1 MGIINKNIEEAL
13 TQIDASEEDKDI
25 LRKILYQEHVN
36 KEKNWDSEAPGAIK
50 AILRK
55 NTNQEQ

>member
-13 TQIDASEEDKDI
+13 AQIDVPEEDKDI
-25 LRKILYQEHVN
+25 LRRILYQEHAN

-50 AILRK
+50 AILK
-55 NTNQEQ
+55 EHTNQE

>member
-13 TQIDASEEDKDI
+13 TQIDAPEEDKDI

-50 AILRK
+50 AILRE
-55 NTNQEQ
+55 NPNQEQ